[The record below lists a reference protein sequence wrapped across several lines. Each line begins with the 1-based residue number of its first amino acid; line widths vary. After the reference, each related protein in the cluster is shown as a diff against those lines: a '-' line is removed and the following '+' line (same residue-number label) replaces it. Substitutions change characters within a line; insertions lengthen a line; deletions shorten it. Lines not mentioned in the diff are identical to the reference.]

1 MILLLPTLLQFEV
14 PRLEIMF
21 DPAVYRNPAKL
32 PEAKDGLALET
43 KLTVGLSRDSAAST
57 GEDPDIVNCLF
68 PRALTVLLKGAGTA
82 VSFAT

>member
-1 MILLLPTLLQFEV
+1 MLLLPTLLQFEV

-21 DPAVYRNPAKL
+21 DPRSSYRKPAKL

-43 KLTVGLSRDSAAST
+43 KLTVGLFKDNAAST
-57 GEDPDIVNCLF
+57 GEDPDIVYCLF
-68 PRALTVLLKGAGTA
+68 PRELSVLLKGEGTA